1 MPAPKSAWR
10 SDFLN
15 WAILALAFASL
26 TIGGAGCANS
36 VQSPSGNGTGN
47 PTSVSVSVCSDPGP
61 NCAAASSFS
70 IASLRDL
77 SIVVRWTNVPAGTHT
92 QRLDIL
98 EPDGG
103 LYQTFNTSFAIAAN
117 SGGSVTT
124 TGTVPVA
131 GSWISQRFLSGNW
144 TVQVSLDDQPE
155 GSQAVR
161 LDP

>member
-1 MPAPKSAWR
+1 M
-10 SDFLN
+10 
-15 WAILALAFASL
+15 
-26 TIGGAGCANS
+26 
-36 VQSPSGNGTGN
+36 
-47 PTSVSVSVCSDPGP
+47 SVSVCSNPGP
-61 NCAAASSFS
+61 NCAPASSFS

-117 SGGSVTT
+117 SGGSATT

-144 TVQVSLDDQPE
+144 TVQVSLDDRPE
-155 GSQAVR
+155 GSQVVR